1 MFLTLQLAVC
11 DAAAHSYAK
20 APWRLL
26 APSWAPLGGPAHWP
40 PDHYAHMLIPRLF
53 LCVSSWPLKRNRPY
67 LGGSHHLSPQLPHA
81 VVFPSQSM
89 VLQQPRRLDPNPDFL
104 IPWFPSLPSSPLL
117 HLIKTVT
124 LSRPANFP
132 SSLGSVSFSL
142 PTGSM
147 SGPCCF
153 SLGI

>member
-1 MFLTLQLAVC
+1 MFLTLQPAVC
-11 DAAAHSYAK
+11 DAAAHSNAK

-40 PDHYAHMLIPRLF
+40 PDRYAHMLIPRLF
-53 LCVSSWPLKRNRPY
+53 LCVSSWPLKLNRPY
-67 LGGSHHLSPQLPHA
+67 LGGSHHLSSQLLHA

-124 LSRPANFP
+124 RSRPANFP